1 MPYSIQIQPLPA
13 GFAVTSARKGEN
25 VAICYREFTSS
36 EDGDS
41 FINRLDG
48 IVDPILSKLDALS
61 AIKPSTIDHLIAV
74 IKSDGSAVVY
84 VNELSF
90 LGKVRVRRA
99 VEKGDPVFEDDFIDI
114 DSIRFPGLE
123 IPTDAGVVVLLSK
136 GWRKGLYFDFGP
148 LIPHGSNREHDLE
161 RVLGGVFSYLTFQHY
176 FKISDDDWLRLLEAQ
191 WFPFIGLD
199 RSTLFELL
207 NHVRSKW
214 DIDGIT
220 NTVAESVLKRISVLR
235 EAWSSQPFLADQRDL
250 LCHALDKFAEKDY
263 ISATA
268 ILYPQIE
275 GLLREMQSYIGGT
288 SFKQG
293 LLAQAPSELA
303 AQHVHNSSRLLP
315 ARFREFLEKVYFAS
329 FKPGDALVLS
339 RHTIAHGVAPTH
351 LFSMKAAAL
360 AILIVEQLFFHV
372 PPTSPP
378 EA

>member
-41 FINRLDG
+41 FINRLEG

-176 FKISDDDWLRLLEAQ
+176 FKISDDDWLRLLEA
-191 WFPFIGLD
+191 
-199 RSTLFELL
+199 
-207 NHVRSKW
+207 
-214 DIDGIT
+214 
-220 NTVAESVLKRISVLR
+220 
-235 EAWSSQPFLADQRDL
+235 
-250 LCHALDKFAEKDY
+250 
-263 ISATA
+263 
-268 ILYPQIE
+268 
-275 GLLREMQSYIGGT
+275 
-288 SFKQG
+288 
-293 LLAQAPSELA
+293 
-303 AQHVHNSSRLLP
+303 
-315 ARFREFLEKVYFAS
+315 
-329 FKPGDALVLS
+329 
-339 RHTIAHGVAPTH
+339 
-351 LFSMKAAAL
+351 
-360 AILIVEQLFFHV
+360 
-372 PPTSPP
+372 PPRANMTCCTSP
-378 EA
+378 